1 MVPVAEDTE
10 TLDDE
15 DEEDT
20 EDELLLAVAVLVSV
34 PAISLIT
41 FAVMLTV
48 RVTVSY
54 PFRLISTVWLPTERP
69 FISHGVVPFRVPS
82 T

>member
-1 MVPVAEDTE
+1 MVPVAEDTD

-15 DEEDT
+15 DGEDT
-20 EDELLLAVAVLVSV
+20 EDELLLAVAVLESV

-41 FAVMLTV
+41 FAVMFTV

-54 PFRLISTVWLPTERP
+54 PFRLIFTVWLPTERP
-69 FISHGVVPFRVPS
+69 LISHGVVPFWVPS